1 MTNATAVEFDFAR
14 KVERT
19 IPAALARES
28 CKTGMFCWIDL
39 DAAADPS
46 AAENVL
52 RDMGVNDHAIKE
64 ALGPDQDGR
73 YDPYEDC
80 LHTAVTSVE
89 FKNGKI
95 KASHVDVIIGEN
107 FLVSLRRGP
116 VDFVDQVR
124 RQYRQDF
131 IKFAKTGSFLLYE
144 YWDALID
151 GYKRAI
157 RHTERDVER
166 VQDK

>member
-1 MTNATAVEFDFAR
+1 MTTATAVEFDFD
-14 KVERT
+14 KKIERT

-46 AAENVL
+46 GAENVL

-80 LHTAVTSVE
+80 LHTAVTSVD
-89 FKNGKI
+89 FKGGKL

-107 FLVSLRRGP
+107 FLVSNNAE
-116 VDFVDQVR
+116 V
-124 RQYRQDF
+124 
-131 IKFAKTGSFLLYE
+131 E
-144 YWDALID
+144 ALISKD
-151 GYKRAI
+151 ISYV
-157 RHTERDVER
+157 TEEYVPSRLREADFL
-166 VQDK
+166 D